1 MAKPSDVGTRVAE
14 LRELAGLSA
23 RELSILAG
31 LSPSMVGHIE
41 AGRVQQP
48 GADTVSQLAEVMGAS
63 LSYLIKGEGKAP
75 SKGKCAAAV
84 STARTRRNGS
94 DPAPEAA

>member
-1 MAKPSDVGTRVAE
+1 MTTPSEVGTRVAS

-23 RELSILAG
+23 RELSILAD

-48 GADTVSQLAEVMGAS
+48 GVDTILRLADVMGAS
-63 LSYLIKGEGKAP
+63 LSYLIKGEGRAP
-75 SKGKCAAAV
+75 SKAGCAEAVRVARARKAA
-84 STARTRRNGS
+84 
-94 DPAPEAA
+94 